1 MHNAVF
7 APTVGLDADQSQRD
21 ILLFLKI
28 LYSQAPQQSYIGL
41 SLQKAGQ
48 KLFDHQAIA
57 AADHDRLVRRITQRI
72 DRYNIFLRVAPLK
85 EKPADG
91 RGDES
96 LSLGSAVLWA
106 DIDCSNVDRVVSIL
120 ERLALQPT
128 FTVKSG
134 HGVHAYWLLSEFST
148 DHVNIKEAN
157 RALQNQ
163 INDLAGE
170 AIADDVYDLARIMRV
185 PGSINLK
192 NGSPQPVKI
201 IQYISERVYA
211 IAQFPRVPVNE
222 TPPLCFDAV
231 ELPLDF
237 LDTIK
242 DRDKKLYARIFSE
255 KTALKADAPTT
266 PAGEIDNSR
275 NDAYIVTR
283 LMALGYSPN
292 VCVAVLT
299 HDDWLSG
306 VKFQRTLRFSYVV
319 RTINRAW
326 SNYQQSPDRF
336 FSGTKGQF
344 QAQQMAYYIQET
356 TPFLY
361 TAGALWRYVGGV
373 YKADGE
379 EFARSVV
386 WSKLGSRW
394 NSRAADETVKWLQ
407 DGYTVSV
414 EQTNQH
420 ENLINCQ
427 NGMLN
432 ITTLEL
438 IDHAQHY
445 RSLAQIP
452 ITWNPSA
459 DTRQIDQFFSEVLP
473 LDAISVFWEFVGSV
487 FIRGHYWPK
496 YFMTLVGAKDSGK
509 SKVLEILARFFGVS
523 NIKAIPFQALA
534 DNRFALIS
542 LFGKL
547 ANIFDDLNESEAQN
561 TGQIK
566 ALSGDAF
573 IGGEQKYGGYVEF
586 KNVARMIFSA
596 NHFPPV
602 KSPDDAFF
610 SRALLIPCNNRFTN
624 ETADSLIVDKMTT
637 PNNMSAILRRAVEGL
652 QRLQARGF
660 LELSPS
666 IETMQAEYR
675 FAADTVLGFYEATTQ
690 VNIEGYETKEQ
701 AWNRYKTW
709 CANGGRKNVSQD
721 KFFKRVAESA
731 DRLKLRDEYKTVD
744 GDRVHCYVGRQVLK
758 AEKRFILKG

>member
-1 MHNAVF
+1 MHNVVS
-7 APTVGLDADQSQRD
+7 APINGLEADQSQRD

-28 LYSQAPQQSYIGL
+28 LYANAPQDTYIGL

-48 KLFDHQAIA
+48 KLFEHQTIA
-57 AADHDRLVRRITQRI
+57 TTDHDRLIRRITQRI
-72 DRYNIFLRVAPLK
+72 DRYNIFLRVAPLR
-85 EKPADG
+85 EKPIDG

-96 LSLGSAVLWA
+96 LSSGAAVLWS
-106 DIDCSNVDRVVSIL
+106 DIDCADVDRVTSIL
-120 ERLALQPT
+120 ERLAQPPT
-128 FTVKSG
+128 LIIKSG
-134 HGVHAYWLLSEFST
+134 HGVHAYWLLAAFST
-148 DHVNIKEAN
+148 DHLNIKESN

-163 INDLAGE
+163 INTLAGE
-170 AIADDVYDLARIMRV
+170 EIADDVYDLARIMRV

-192 NGSPQPVKI
+192 NGSPQPVKTV
-201 IQYISERVYA
+201 QFISDRVYS

-222 TPPLCFDAV
+222 APPLCFDAV
-231 ELPLDF
+231 DLPLDF
-237 LDTIK
+237 LDTIR
-242 DRDKKLYARIFSE
+242 DRDKKLYQRIFSE

-266 PAGEIDNSR
+266 PTGDIDNSR

-283 LMALGYSPN
+283 LMALGYAPG
-292 VCVAVLT
+292 VCVAVLM

-306 VKFQRTLRFSYVV
+306 AKYQRTLRFGYVAKTV
-319 RTINRAW
+319 DRAW
-326 SNYQQSPDRF
+326 KNYQQSPDRF
-336 FSGTKGQF
+336 FAGAKGQF
-344 QAQQMAYYIQET
+344 QAQQMAHHVQET

-379 EFARSVV
+379 EYARKLV
-386 WSKLGSRW
+386 WEQLGSRW

-407 DGYTVSV
+407 DGYTIPV
-414 EQTNQH
+414 ELTNQH
-420 ENLINCQ
+420 LGLINCQ
-427 NGMLN
+427 NGMLD
-432 ITTLEL
+432 IQTLEL
-438 IDHAQHY
+438 RLHDQSY
-445 RSLAQIP
+445 KSLAQIP
-452 ITWNPSA
+452 VIWNPNA
-459 DTRQIDQFFSEVLP
+459 DTSQIDQFFLEVLP
-473 LDAISVFWEFVGSV
+473 ADAIPVFWEFIGSV
-487 FIRGHYWPK
+487 FIREHYWPK

-509 SKVLEILARFFGVS
+509 SKVLEILARFFGIH

-586 KNVARMIFSA
+586 KNCARMIFSA

-610 SRALLIPCNNRFTN
+610 SRALLIPCNNKFTN

-637 PNNMSAILRRAVEGL
+637 PDNMSAILRRAVEGL

-660 LELSPS
+660 LQLSES
-666 IETMQAEYR
+666 IETTQKAYR
-675 FAADTVLGFYEATTQ
+675 FAADTVLGFYEATT
-690 VNIEGYETKEQ
+690 VIDVDAFETKEK
-701 AWNRYKTW
+701 AWQRYKVW
-709 CANGGRKNVSQD
+709 CANGQRKPVSQD
-721 KFFKRVAESA
+721 RFYKRVAESME
-731 DRLKLRDEYKTVD
+731 RLKIRDEYKTID
-744 GDRVHCYVGRQVLK
+744 GDRAHCYVGRKPLK
-758 AEKRFILKG
+758 AESWYIIK